1 MIFIRSENW
10 KSYLKLY
17 PITSLLLLVNI
28 MMFLVV
34 TFNGGSTNNET
45 LYRFGALINEGESWR
60 YVTAMFLHSGFDHL
74 LFNCFGLLVFA
85 PPLERLMGSWKYTLL
100 YFLSG
105 VLANVLSSAYN
116 IQMDRLVI
124 SVGASGAI
132 YGIYGAYLYIAVFQ
146 RKLIDESSRKTLYA
160 LLVFGIISSVIVANV
175 NWMAHFGGLIAGF
188 FVYGLIIRWIGK
200 RR

>member
-1 MIFIRSENW
+1 MIFIRTENW
-10 KSYLKLY
+10 KSYLRLY
-17 PITSLLLLVNI
+17 PVTSLLLLINI
-28 MMFLVV
+28 IMFLILM
-34 TFNGGSTNNET
+34 FNGGSANNET

-100 YFLSG
+100 YLLSG
-105 VLANVLSSAYN
+105 IVGNVLSSAYN
-116 IQMDRLVI
+116 IQMDRMVI

-146 RKLIDESSRKTLYA
+146 QKLLDESSRKTLYA
-160 LLVFGIISSVIVANV
+160 MLVFGIISSVIVANV
-175 NWMAHFGGLIAGF
+175 NWMAHFGGLIGGF
-188 FVYGLIIRWIGK
+188 FVYGLIIRLIGK